1 MSPSS
6 EFMMTPQVWEVVD
19 NAIDEVQAG
28 FATSVDVE
36 LLADGSVSITDNGR
50 GVRST
55 PGVSLFRDMP
65 TDCQATSGSWYRG
78 GQTGKRQLFRWGRC
92 PRRGG
97 ASSDLFESPYSIVA
111 A

>member
-6 EFMMTPQVWEVVD
+6 EFMLTTPQVWEVVD

-50 GVRST
+50 GVRGT
-55 PGVSLFRDMP
+55 PGVPLSKDML

-78 GQTGKRQLFRWGRC
+78 GQTGKQQLFPWG
-92 PRRGG
+92 PLSQEGG
-97 ASSDLFESPYSIVA
+97 CIIRLV
-111 A
+111 